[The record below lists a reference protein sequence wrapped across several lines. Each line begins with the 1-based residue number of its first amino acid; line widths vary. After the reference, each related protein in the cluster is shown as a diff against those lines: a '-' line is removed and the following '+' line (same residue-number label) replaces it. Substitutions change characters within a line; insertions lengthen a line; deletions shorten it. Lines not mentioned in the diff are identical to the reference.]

1 MHRLSPLSV
10 LGALTVAAAI
20 AACASDNKPANS
32 PEVPTVAAE
41 ADPPPDKPESTAE
54 PTTTAM
60 PGSVVKVEGADK
72 NQMLDTYEMTP
83 SDCDALGKKYGELA
97 RAEMMATLSP
107 KLSEKQKAAT
117 AASVEKA
124 VAPREEG
131 WIKGCMS
138 SLVNKAVDHGSIKCA
153 LAAKSV
159 KDFDTCI
166 NGDNKGTPQP
176 APATKPK
183 KK

>member
-1 MHRLSPLSV
+1 MDRLSSLSV
-10 LGALTVAAAI
+10 LGALAAAAVV
-20 AACASDNKPANS
+20 AACASDAKPPGS
-32 PEVPTVAAE
+32 PEAPTATAE
-41 ADPPPDKPESTAE
+41 ADPPASPEPAAA
-54 PTTTAM
+54 PATTAM

-97 RAEMMATLSP
+97 RSDMLATLSP

-117 AASVEKA
+117 AASIEKS

-131 WIKGCMS
+131 WIKGCMT

-153 LAAKSV
+153 LAAKTV
-159 KDFDTCI
+159 KDFDVCI
-166 NGDNKGTPQP
+166 NGDKGTPQA
-176 APATKPK
+176 APAGKPK